1 MGVSVRDQLIYVGA
15 QSLDDV
21 EEAAQRKPA
30 FCPKR
35 TSSITNGST
44 AESPTGGP
52 RNPLPD
58 PACESYV
65 GRVIWLQTPPWA
77 RWIAALLIAGL
88 AVWIEVRPDPSMP
101 HPFAIE
107 DIPAG
112 AVIDES
118 NTEQRRV
125 PVGTFEAVEIG
136 GVAVESIGFDE
147 PVLASDLGDPNGRVP
162 EGWWM
167 VEVAL
172 PSTARTGAAA
182 RLVMLDSGAAADGI
196 VVSPAIDDPMGSGL
210 GMIAVESEQAA
221 DVARAAKDGRL
232 AVMIATG

>member
-1 MGVSVRDQLIYVGA
+1 V
-15 QSLDDV
+15 
-21 EEAAQRKPA
+21 P
-30 FCPKR
+30 
-35 TSSITNGST
+35 
-44 AESPTGGP
+44 GGP
-52 RNPLPD
+52 LLEPERG
-58 PACESYV
+58 SYV

-77 RWIAALLIAGL
+77 RWFAALLIAGL
-88 AVWIEVRPDPSMP
+88 AVWIEVRPDASMP

-118 NTEQRRV
+118 NTEQRMI
-125 PVGTFEAVEIG
+125 PVGTFEAVEVG
-136 GVAVESIGFDE
+136 GVAVEPIGLDE
-147 PVLASDLGDPNGRVP
+147 PVLASDLADPTSRVP
-162 EGWWM
+162 DGWWM
-167 VEVAL
+167 VETAL

-196 VVSPAIDDPMGSGL
+196 VVSPAGDDPLGSGL
-210 GMIAVESEQAA
+210 GTIAVEPEQAA